1 MGMGG
6 CSPCVHIRALRSL
19 LAWSGSLL
27 GFDLASGRLEVD
39 IGAMRSAGAT
49 PEPLRSS
56 FGRELDE
63 LKIQVEVMALK
74 VDESL
79 QKATSVLLSGDVDLA
94 AEVVAA
100 DDEIDEMLVSLTER
114 CYDLLCRQSPVASD
128 LRLVVSVIRILGD
141 LERTGDLCL
150 RIVKLV
156 PDQPLLAANPPTFEI
171 LRQMSGEAIDT
182 FRLAMRS
189 WASGDLELARSLA
202 VRDIAMDGYNEHL
215 MAEILRLQGSDAV
228 ATAVKTLLAGRA
240 LERIADHSVMIAER
254 LAYML
259 TGDIRSL
266 SREVGPRDDETE

>member
-1 MGMGG
+1 
-6 CSPCVHIRALRSL
+6 
-19 LAWSGSLL
+19 
-27 GFDLASGRLEVD
+27 LEVD

-141 LERTGDLCL
+141 LERMGDLCL

-171 LRQMSGEAIDT
+171 LRQMSCEAIHT

-240 LERIADHSVMIAER
+240 LERIADHSVMIGER

-266 SREVGPRDDETE
+266 SREVGPRDDDPE

>member
-1 MGMGG
+1 M
-6 CSPCVHIRALRSL
+6 
-19 LAWSGSLL
+19 
-27 GFDLASGRLEVD
+27 
-39 IGAMRSAGAT
+39 GAT

-79 QKATSVLLSGDVDLA
+79 QNAVSVLLQGDGELA
-94 AEVVAA
+94 DEVVAA
-100 DDEIDEMLVSLTER
+100 DNEIDEMLVSLTER

-150 RIVKLV
+150 RIVNLA
-156 PDQPLLAANPPTFEI
+156 PDQPLLAANPATFEI

-182 FRLAMRS
+182 FRLAMKA

-202 VRDIAMDGYNEHL
+202 VRDMAMDAHNAHL
-215 MAEILRLQGSDAV
+215 MEEILRLQGSEAV
-228 ATAVKTLLAGRA
+228 PTAVKTLLAGRA
-240 LERIADHSVMIAER
+240 LERIADHSVMIGDR

-259 TGDIRSL
+259 TGDITSL
-266 SREVGPRDDETE
+266 SREIGPREDDGE